1 LKTTSRLAL
10 VSAKTA
16 ILISW
21 LHFSKSTVTPLRR
34 PTADTRYL
42 VQAAVMGS
50 TQIYKPGFKLSK
62 SGVVMLDLMPDNVS
76 QGEFDFE
83 VPETRHRG

>member
-1 LKTTSRLAL
+1 MST
-10 VSAKTA
+10 KTA

-21 LHFSKSTVTPLRR
+21 LHFSKSIVTPLRR

-42 VQAAVMGS
+42 VQAAAMGS

-62 SGVVMLDLMPDNVS
+62 SEVVMLDLMPDNVS

-83 VPETRHRG
+83 VP